1 MANTEMAMRTN
12 RFKVRNIDSFMKF
25 MKGFDIYDCISV
37 FREDNGTVALGTYDG
52 LDDERF
58 DQLVDGI
65 QKHIPEDEAVI
76 ITAIEHEK
84 LRMVYSCLYVITCS
98 DIQYRDTY
106 TAGLV
111 LAREMLDDP
120 EFMTVFE

>member
-25 MKGFDIYDCISV
+25 MKEFDIYDCISV
-37 FREDNGTVALGTYDG
+37 FREDNGTVAFGTYDG

-84 LRMVYSCLYVITCS
+84 LKSVYSCLYVVTQKE
-98 DIQYRDTY
+98 IQYRDTCNL
-106 TAGLV
+106 GLA
-111 LAREMLDDP
+111 LAREMLKKQ
-120 EFMTVFE
+120 EFMTVF